1 MSTRTASILH
11 NAAVDQEG
19 RHLGFFGYQPG
30 QPMVV
35 VFNAEIPTGITAI
48 QALGLLFEKILF
60 PFCPSDPD
68 RRRSRPSYRRSGAPC
83 QNGKKLSGATEGSG
97 HQRKVKSVN
106 GYDFE
111 QGKDHDAA
119 TIHYAGLTCG
129 CGDYSC
135 PRMHDSAARCVNWE

>member
-48 QALGLLFEKILF
+48 QALCLLFEKILF

-68 RRRSRPSYRRSGAPC
+68 RRRSRRNPWRLRRLPAP
-83 QNGKKLSGATEGSG
+83 KTFSKTL
-97 HQRKVKSVN
+97 R
-106 GYDFE
+106 
-111 QGKDHDAA
+111 
-119 TIHYAGLTCG
+119 
-129 CGDYSC
+129 
-135 PRMHDSAARCVNWE
+135 

>member
-68 RRRSRPSYRRSGAPC
+68 RRRSMSER
-83 QNGKKLSGATEGSG
+83 KKIVRGHRGVLTPTEGQVSERLRLRTR
-97 HQRKVKSVN
+97 QRPRRR
-106 GYDFE
+106 
-111 QGKDHDAA
+111 DHPLRR
-119 TIHYAGLTCG
+119 TGL
-129 CGDYSC
+129 
-135 PRMHDSAARCVNWE
+135 RVR